1 MTFCKLI
8 QHDLRCG
15 ILRGKYLLTAFVT
28 SIPLIQYFRQL
39 HLYGISGTLGDCL
52 LYLFR
57 GEQVISFLSYGNHK
71 IEVPV
76 LWTLLIASCPA
87 LHIDYFLGDM
97 SSNGQQIITRCQSR
111 KRWMLSKCL
120 WAMAGGFLYDLIII
134 VCAVAGCILMKQEI
148 VFSMT
153 PSVADVLL
161 EMGIV
166 PSGQV
171 VFTAI
176 LKPLIALISINLLQI
191 MLQLCI
197 NPIAA
202 FLICFAALLFSLYS
216 PLQWL
221 PCTGAIA
228 LRNICLPIAEAKSW
242 IPIIGGLATQII
254 CVILSL
260 WRFFGMD
267 LLRREDN

>member
-57 GEQVISFLSYGNHK
+57 GEQAISFLSYGNHK

-76 LWTLLIASCPA
+76 LWILLIATCPA

-111 KRWMLSKCL
+111 KRWMLSKCI
-120 WAMAGGFLYDLIII
+120 WAMLGGFLYYLI
-134 VCAVAGCILMKQEI
+134 VFFCAVVGCILMKQEI
-148 VFSMT
+148 AFLMT
-153 PSVADVLL
+153 PSVADTLL

-166 PSGQV
+166 SSGQV
-171 VFTAI
+171 GFTVV
-176 LKPLIALISINLLQI
+176 LKPLFAFLSINLLQI
-191 MLQLCI
+191 MLQLFLQ
-197 NPIAA
+197 PIAA
-202 FLICFAALLFSLYS
+202 FLICFSVLLFSLYS
-216 PLQWL
+216 SVQWG
-221 PCTGAIA
+221 PCIGAIA
-228 LRNICLPIAEAKSW
+228 LRNIYLPLAEAESW
-242 IPIIGGLATQII
+242 ISIISGLVTQII

-260 WRFFGMD
+260 WRFSCMD

>member
-15 ILRGKYLLTAFVT
+15 LLRRKYLLTVLIT
-28 SIPLIQYFRQL
+28 SIPLIQYFQRL
-39 HLYGISGTLGDCL
+39 HFYNISGTLGDCL

-57 GEQVISFLSYGNHK
+57 GEQAISYLSYGNYK
-71 IEVPV
+71 IEVPIF
-76 LWTLLIASCPA
+76 WILLIATCPA
-87 LHIDYFLGDM
+87 LHIDYFLGDLT
-97 SSNGQQIITRCQSR
+97 SNGQQIIIRCQSR
-111 KRWMLSKCL
+111 NRWMLSKCL

-134 VCAVAGCILMKQEI
+134 VCAMVGCILMKQEI

-153 PSVADVLL
+153 PSVADNLL
-161 EMGIV
+161 EMVIV

-176 LKPLIALISINLLQI
+176 LKPFIALISINLLQI
-191 MLQLCI
+191 MLQLYI

-228 LRNICLPIAEAKSW
+228 LRNIFLPIADAKSW
-242 IPIIGGLATQII
+242 IPIIAGLVTQIV

-260 WRFFGMD
+260 WRFSSMD